1 MFLKL
6 LVSLCCVVPSGDTLD
21 VATVSV
27 HRNTAA
33 ISLSPVRTIAET
45 SIERLGT
52 IGLHEVVDQFSGVSI
67 KDYGGIGGLKTV
79 SVRNMGAS
87 HTAIIYDGIAVSD
100 AQNGQTD
107 ISRFNLDD
115 IASVS
120 MSIGQEDN
128 IFCSARH
135 LTSAG
140 ILRME
145 SVKPSFSNGP
155 TEVNARMTFGSFG
168 TYLPYVALKQ
178 KIGSQYAMKASM
190 NGTFSKGDY
199 PFVLHNGQ
207 ITSLEKRTNS
217 DVRSYGAEADFY
229 ADWNTKG
236 QLKAKV
242 NYHASER
249 GLPGSVILYTQ
260 NAYERLWDS
269 ALIANLMYECE
280 CSEKWKLHADAG
292 FTNSFNRHLDTDPV
306 YPSPQDS
313 RYTQNEYSFAL
324 RSLYEPTSEWQ
335 IVLAE
340 DIFCNTLS
348 SNIPECPFPVRLSN
362 VAALSA
368 RYDGEKIK
376 VSANLVGTYMTEEL
390 AVGNAPSDRF
400 RLSPMVGISWHF
412 LESFRFRAS
421 YKDGFRVPTFNDL
434 YYARV
439 GNVNLKPEI
448 AKQFNMGLTFTGT
461 YDWGSADFSADAY
474 YNFIKDKIVA
484 VPTMF
489 IWKMRNVGEVAM
501 YGIDISASMMWKVC
515 TWLKIYASA
524 DYSLQYALDV
534 TDPDSKSYRHQ
545 IPYTPRHC
553 GSGSLI
559 LETKW
564 LNLSYRMTANGKR
577 YVMNQ
582 NIPANEIPSYAD
594 HSISLNRDFILGKLH
609 EYKIHL
615 SLEALNLAGH
625 NYEIIHYYP
634 MPGRSY
640 RLTLKFK
647 Y

>member
-21 VATVSV
+21 VATVSA

-33 ISLSPVRTIAET
+33 VSLSPVRTMTET
-45 SIERLGT
+45 RIERLGT

-115 IASVS
+115 IAYVS
-120 MSIGQEDN
+120 MSIGQEDD
-128 IFCSARH
+128 IFCSARY

-145 SVKPSFSNGP
+145 SAKPSFSNGT
-155 TEVNARMTFGSFG
+155 TEVNARMTFGSFE

-190 NGTFSKGDY
+190 NGTFSKGNY

-207 ITSLEKRTNS
+207 LTSLEKRINS
-217 DVRSYGAEADFY
+217 DVQSYGAEADFY
-229 ADWNTKG
+229 ADWNAKG

-249 GLPGSVILYTQ
+249 GLPGSVILYTR
-260 NAYERLWDS
+260 NAYERLWDR

-280 CSEKWKLHADAG
+280 FSDKWKLHSDAG
-292 FTNSFNRHLDTDPV
+292 FTNSFNRHVDTDPV
-306 YPSPQDS
+306 YSTPQDS
-313 RYTQNEYSFAL
+313 RYTQNEYSFAV
-324 RSLYEPTSEWQ
+324 RSLYEPTAGWQ

-340 DIFCNTLS
+340 DFFCNTLS

-362 VAALSA
+362 VTALSS

-376 VSANLVGTYMTEEL
+376 ASASLVGTYITEEL

-400 RLSPMVGISWHF
+400 RLSPMVGVSWHF
-412 LESFRFRAS
+412 LENFRFRAS

-461 YDWGSADFSADAY
+461 YDWGTADFSADAY

-501 YGIDISASMMWKVC
+501 YGIDISTSTTWKVC
-515 TWLKIYASA
+515 TWFKIYASA

-545 IPYTPRHC
+545 IPYTPRHS

-594 HSISLNRDFILGKLH
+594 HSISLNRDFILGKSR